1 MIVTNKQAFSLALEL
16 GLVISVWNPLAGC
29 EAMRGFP
36 VGGRSDDAPVDL
48 TVTPQMGE
56 DCEYETVSCVALTD
70 DGRAFLALLAD
81 EIPPTV
87 RTPYN

>member
-1 MIVTNKQAFSLALEL
+1 MILSSKQAVSLAVDL
-16 GLVISVWNPLAGC
+16 GLVVSVWSEALETEVALAYPSKREGSGPDL
-29 EAMRGFP
+29 R
-36 VGGRSDDAPVDL
+36 VTTDGGKARA
-48 TVTPQMGE
+48 E
-56 DCEYETVSCVALTD
+56 ALTD

>member
-1 MIVTNKQAFSLALEL
+1 MVITDKQAVSLAVDL
-16 GLVISVWNPLAGC
+16 GLVVSVWHAALGVEVGLAYPSKRDGA
-29 EAMRGFP
+29 EPDLR
-36 VGGRSDDAPVDL
+36 VTTDGGTAHA
-48 TVTPQMGE
+48 
-56 DCEYETVSCVALTD
+56 VALTD